1 MRNNKK
7 ASAFF
12 ECLWMRMVNIN
23 GSLDEDLLFI
33 NFRREQFEKFERHAS
48 FWNTNFQNSIWWI
61 RIQCIHIISYMPTW
75 SLIELHWEEF
85 KEIYWKFNS
94 ALWSH
99 DSAQSET
106 FIQLSWLKGRRRN
119 ETDEGC
125 IYMIESNL
133 IVSRLIR
140 EINMEN
146 GKPLSMCLC
155 VSAIISTECHH
166 VWVALFSSS
175 SHQLLWH
182 FIVLVVLPKPLRKFI
197 FILWT
202 VILCASFY
210 VTLLSCQLEM
220 AAATSRCHSILIIM
234 SSL

>member
-1 MRNNKK
+1 MRICYSLISGESNLRNSRNMRAFEIQIFKIRFDEFK
-7 ASAFF
+7 YSA
-12 ECLWMRMVNIN
+12 
-23 GSLDEDLLFI
+23 
-33 NFRREQFEKFERHAS
+33 
-48 FWNTNFQNSIWWI
+48 
-61 RIQCIHIISYMPTW
+61 YMPTW
-75 SLIELHWEEF
+75 TLIELHWEEF

-106 FIQLSWLKGRRRN
+106 FTQLSWLKGRRRN
-119 ETDEGC
+119 ETGEGC

-146 GKPLSMCLC
+146 GKPLSMCRC

-166 VWVALFSSS
+166 VWAALFSSS

-182 FIVLVVLPKPLRKFI
+182 FIVLVVLLKPLRKVI
-197 FILWT
+197 FILWII
-202 VILCASFY
+202 ILCASFY